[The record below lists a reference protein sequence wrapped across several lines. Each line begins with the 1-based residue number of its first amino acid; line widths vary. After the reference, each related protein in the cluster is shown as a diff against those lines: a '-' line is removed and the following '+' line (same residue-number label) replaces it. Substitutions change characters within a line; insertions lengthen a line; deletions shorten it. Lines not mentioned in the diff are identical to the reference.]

1 MQGLIGSCKNTTKIY
16 NFPLIFSL
24 CYDIIFNCQSNFGW
38 VPEWPKG
45 ADCKSV
51 AIASKVRILLRPFYT
66 AAE

>member
-16 NFPLIFSL
+16 NFALIFSL
-24 CYDIIFNCQSNFGW
+24 CCDMIFNCQKKFGW

-51 AIASKVRILLRPFYT
+51 ATRFGGSNPPPSIVH
-66 AAE
+66 

>member
-51 AIASKVRILLRPFYT
+51 ATLFGV
-66 AAE
+66 